1 MRKSYWYP
9 CLYLHYFPR
18 SSCQPFMPSTSYP
31 KPSCS
36 PSPHPPPPLFMLNRT
51 LPTQSLDP
59 YQQSLDLPLYHIGP
73 CLSISLKLSTA
84 PTEMTTG
91 CNTVVLFS
99 VGMSK
104 TNTRI
109 ITVVSIEPESRS
121 TSLQD
126 AFARLAESALPPAL
140 VSQVRFN
147 RCLPIFL
154 PVRPSVY
161 LCLSLCLSVCL
172 FRSAC
177 LICLSVFVIL
187 SVYLSLCLSV
197 SVHLSVYLLSVC
209 LSSFLLFLLPICLS
223 LVPPLC

>member
-1 MRKSYWYP
+1 
-9 CLYLHYFPR
+9 
-18 SSCQPFMPSTSYP
+18 MPSPLYP

-36 PSPHPPPPLFMLNRT
+36 PSPPPPPLFMLNRT

-154 PVRPSVY
+154 PVRLSVY

-187 SVYLSLCLSV
+187 SVCLSPLC
-197 SVHLSVYLLSVC
+197 LSVYLLSVC
-209 LSSFLLFLLPICLS
+209 LSISSLSVCLPFCFSFCPF
-223 LVPPLC
+223 V

>member
-1 MRKSYWYP
+1 
-9 CLYLHYFPR
+9 
-18 SSCQPFMPSTSYP
+18 
-31 KPSCS
+31 
-36 PSPHPPPPLFMLNRT
+36 MLNRT

-91 CNTVVLFS
+91 CNPVVLFS

-154 PVRPSVY
+154 PVRLSVY

-177 LICLSVFVIL
+177 LISLSLSLSFCLST
-187 SVYLSLCLSV
+187 YLSAFLCQS
-197 SVHLSVYLLSVC
+197 
-209 LSSFLLFLLPICLS
+209 ICLS
-223 LVPPLC
+223 ISSLSACLPFCFSFCPFV

>member
-1 MRKSYWYP
+1 
-9 CLYLHYFPR
+9 
-18 SSCQPFMPSTSYP
+18 MPSTSYP

-36 PSPHPPPPLFMLNRT
+36 PSPPPPPPLFMLNRA

-154 PVRPSVY
+154 PVRLSVY
-161 LCLSLCLSVCL
+161 LCLSLCLSVCF

-209 LSSFLLFLLPICLS
+209 LSSFLLFYLSICLS
-223 LVPPLC
+223 LVLPLC

>member
-1 MRKSYWYP
+1 MTLSWISPFDPFFGHSRW
-9 CLYLHYFPR
+9 LHLRQPHEEKLLVPMPL
-18 SSCQPFMPSTSYP
+18 SS
-31 KPSCS
+31 
-36 PSPHPPPPLFMLNRT
+36 LFSSLFVST

-59 YQQSLDLPLYHIGP
+59 YQQSLDLLLYHIGS
-73 CLSISLKLSTA
+73 CLSISLKLSIA
-84 PTEMTTG
+84 LTEMKTG

-99 VGMSK
+99 VGVSK

-177 LICLSVFVIL
+177 LISLSVFVIL

-209 LSSFLLFLLPICLS
+209 LSSFLLFFLPICLS
-223 LVPPLC
+223 LVLPLC

>member
-1 MRKSYWYP
+1 
-9 CLYLHYFPR
+9 
-18 SSCQPFMPSTSYP
+18 MPSTSCP

-36 PSPHPPPPLFMLNRT
+36 PSPPPPPPLFMLNRT

-59 YQQSLDLPLYHIGP
+59 YQQSLDLLPYHIGP

-84 PTEMTTG
+84 LTEMTTG

-99 VGMSK
+99 VGVSK

-161 LCLSLCLSVCL
+161 LYLSLCLSVCL

-177 LICLSVFVIL
+177 FICLSVFVIL

-209 LSSFLLFLLPICLS
+209 LSSFLLFFLPICLS
-223 LVPPLC
+223 LVPLLC

>member
-1 MRKSYWYP
+1 
-9 CLYLHYFPR
+9 
-18 SSCQPFMPSTSYP
+18 
-31 KPSCS
+31 
-36 PSPHPPPPLFMLNRT
+36 MLNRA

-84 PTEMTTG
+84 LTEMTTG

-99 VGMSK
+99 VGVSK

-209 LSSFLLFLLPICLS
+209 LSISYLSVCLPFCFSFCPF
-223 LVPPLC
+223 V

>member
-1 MRKSYWYP
+1 
-9 CLYLHYFPR
+9 
-18 SSCQPFMPSTSYP
+18 MP
-31 KPSCS
+31 
-36 PSPHPPPPLFMLNRT
+36 NRA
-51 LPTQSLDP
+51 LPAPQSLDP
-59 YQQSLDLPLYHIGP
+59 YQQSLNLPPYHIGP

-84 PTEMTTG
+84 LTEMTTG

-99 VGMSK
+99 VGVSK

-177 LICLSVFVIL
+177 FICLSVFVIL

-209 LSSFLLFLLPICLS
+209 LSSFLLFFLPICLS
-223 LVPPLC
+223 LVPLLC